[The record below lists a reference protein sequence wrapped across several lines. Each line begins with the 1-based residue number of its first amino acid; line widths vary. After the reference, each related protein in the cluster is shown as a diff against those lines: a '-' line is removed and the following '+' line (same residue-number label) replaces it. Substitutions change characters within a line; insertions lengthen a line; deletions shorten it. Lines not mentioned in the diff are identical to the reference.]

1 MLDKIISENDT
12 GAVVKVKYTDPESG
26 DTIVTE
32 TDKFILF
39 TYSGGYEGVAYINQI
54 NDVELCDGIKAIV
67 DSSVHAL
74 KESEQ
79 YLLLLME
86 MLSKIQD
93 QVIEE
98 IL

>member
-12 GAVVKVKYTDPESG
+12 GAVVKVKYTDPETG

-39 TYSGGYEGVAYINQI
+39 TYSGGYEGVAYINRI